1 LSCIYKVNVIQWQ
14 RADAVDETPDMTIY
28 ECIGETTG
36 TSKFKNIG
44 TL

>member
-1 LSCIYKVNVIQWQ
+1 
-14 RADAVDETPDMTIY
+14 MTIY

-44 TL
+44 TLWEKVFLATWLTTNLSSMTVLVE